1 MSLSKSDLKKLD
13 TLLSKMETSEDYSN
27 VVAAVKS
34 AYNWMGAKNKSTF
47 RVGQTV
53 TFTRKNGDVIT
64 GMLVKKNPKYQH
76 VKTEEGTWKVPASM
90 LTAA

>member
-13 TLLSKMETSEDYSN
+13 TLLGKMENSEDYGN
-27 VVAAVKS
+27 VVTAVKS
-34 AYNWMGAKNKSTF
+34 AYNYMTAKNKMSF

-64 GMLVKKNPKYQH
+64 GMLVKKNPKFQH
-76 VKTEEGTWKVPASM
+76 VKTDEGTWKVQASM

>member
-1 MSLSKSDLKKLD
+1 MSLSKSDLQKLD
-13 TLLSKMETSEDYSN
+13 TLLSKMESSEDYSN
-27 VVAAVKS
+27 VVSRVKS
-34 AYNWMGAKNKSTF
+34 AYNWMGAKNKATF

-76 VKTEEGTWKVPASM
+76 VKTDEGTWKVPASM

>member
-1 MSLSKSDLKKLD
+1 M
-13 TLLSKMETSEDYSN
+13 T
-27 VVAAVKS
+27 
-34 AYNWMGAKNKSTF
+34 AKNKMSF

-64 GMLVKKNPKYQH
+64 GMLVKKNPKFQH
-76 VKTEEGTWKVPASM
+76 VKTDEGTWKVPASM

>member
-13 TLLSKMETSEDYSN
+13 TLLSKMDSSEDYAN
-27 VVAAVKS
+27 VVNAVKS
-34 AYNWMGAKNKSTF
+34 AYNWMGAKNKASF

-90 LTAA
+90 LKAA

>member
-1 MSLSKSDLKKLD
+1 MSLSKSDLKKLN
-13 TLLSKMETSEDYSN
+13 TLLDKMETSEDYSN

-34 AYNWMGAKNKSTF
+34 AYNWMGAKNKATF